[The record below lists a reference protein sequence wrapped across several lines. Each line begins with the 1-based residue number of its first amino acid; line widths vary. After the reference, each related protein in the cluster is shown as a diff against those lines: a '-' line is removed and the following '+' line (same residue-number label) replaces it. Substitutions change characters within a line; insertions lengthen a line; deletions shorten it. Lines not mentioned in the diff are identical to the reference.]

1 MATCGMTM
9 NASHRDLESACREH
23 LVQFFAAHPDAVL
36 QKRALRALR
45 FLRVSDKPLVGKAEG
60 WAAGIIYAVASQDR
74 RACGVPGVLN
84 SEFETIMGVS
94 MGTARRRAAQVEQL
108 IAP

>member
-1 MATCGMTM
+1 M
-9 NASHRDLESACREH
+9 NASDRDLESACREH
-23 LVQFFAAHPDAVL
+23 LVHFFVAHPNASL

-45 FLRVSDKPLVGKAEG
+45 FLRVSDKPVVGKAEG

-94 MGTARRRAAQVEQL
+94 MGTARRRAAQVERL
-108 IAP
+108 MAP